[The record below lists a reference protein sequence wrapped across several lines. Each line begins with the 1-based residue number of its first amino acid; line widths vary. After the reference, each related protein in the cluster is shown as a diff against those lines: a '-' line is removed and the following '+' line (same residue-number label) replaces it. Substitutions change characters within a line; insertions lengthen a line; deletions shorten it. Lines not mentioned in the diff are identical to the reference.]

1 MVNKP
6 LKFSIFQLIIETE
19 SPFTVETFSSIN
31 DSDLETFEIGP
42 KEEKETL
49 QIKRVNKE
57 CFEDRFITF
66 HFNEGNKFPY
76 SPTVIDATDL
86 TEKENPRP
94 AEDIELDDQ
103 FFVLMDVSSQRIYLS
118 DQRKKG
124 TFSAWLKEKINK
136 ETHIKSIINEE
147 EFLNK
152 IKSVNR
158 IYLSVVPNLFNTSSQ
173 DILSHNL
180 ARDIYSFGGEKARLE
195 IEYGNTRMTDI
206 IKDKFNQVLGRKGD
220 FQEVTIIGRS
230 DEGFESIF
238 NLDEVISK
246 LVIDV
251 SVQEKTNLL
260 DPTIVFNILID
271 KIKSI

>member
-1 MVNKP
+1 MANKP
-6 LKFSIFQLIIETE
+6 LKFSIFQLIVETE
-19 SPFTVETFSSIN
+19 TPFTVKTFSSVE
-31 DSDLETFEIGP
+31 DQKLETFEIGP
-42 KEEKETL
+42 KEDKETL
-49 QIKRVNKE
+49 SIKRVNKE
-57 CFEDRFITF
+57 CFEDRFIALY
-66 HFNEGNKFPY
+66 FNEGNKFPY
-76 SPTVIDATDL
+76 SPTVIDTTDL
-86 TEKENPRP
+86 IEKENPRP
-94 AEDIELDDQ
+94 AEDIEMEDQ
-103 FFVLMDVSSQRIYLS
+103 FFVLIDVSSQRIYLS

-124 TFSAWLKEKINK
+124 TFSVWLKEKIKK

-152 IKSVNR
+152 IKSVNK

-251 SVQEKTNLL
+251 SVQGKTNLL

>member
-1 MVNKP
+1 MANKP

-19 SPFTVETFSSIN
+19 TPFTVKTFSSVE
-31 DSDLETFEIGP
+31 DQKLETFEIGP
-42 KEEKETL
+42 KEDKETL
-49 QIKRVNKE
+49 SIKRVNKE
-57 CFEDRFITF
+57 CFEDRFIAF
-66 HFNEGNKFPY
+66 YFNEGNKFPY

-86 TEKENPRP
+86 IEKENPRP
-94 AEDIELDDQ
+94 AEDIEMEDQ
-103 FFVLMDVSSQRIYLS
+103 FFVLIDVSSQRIYLS

-124 TFSAWLKEKINK
+124 TFSAWLKEKIKK
-136 ETHIKSIINEE
+136 ETHIKSIINEG